1 MSLQSWSL
9 LITLVAVGLSAVI
22 TLYSWSRYRP
32 IAIIVPLWLLGAWA
46 LSRRSF
52 FQSATGWSEGDLA
65 GFMLFGTLMTL
76 PLLLFFIAWRR
87 TPALRAFG
95 NAIPLPNL
103 IGIQVYRL
111 AGAIFLWLYGAG
123 LLPAELGIF
132 TGIADITIGVLALPL
147 AWAVARQLPGSRGL
161 AIGWNLFGIADFA
174 IAVTIVSLSI
184 FGLVGLQPEPVM
196 IGMHPLALIALF
208 QLPISIC
215 IHWLA
220 LRRLVTPTVYLNTIP
235 IGDSA

>member
-1 MSLQSWSL
+1 M
-9 LITLVAVGLSAVI
+9 LITLVAAGLAAVI
-22 TLYSWSRYRP
+22 AIYSWGRYRP
-32 IAIIVPLWLLGAWA
+32 IAIIVPLWLVGAWA
-46 LSRRSF
+46 LSRHGF

-76 PLLLFFIAWRR
+76 PLVLFFIAWRR
-87 TPALRAFG
+87 SPGLRAFG
-95 NAIPLPNL
+95 NAVPLPGL
-103 IGIQVYRL
+103 IGIEVYRL
-111 AGAIFLWLYGAG
+111 AGAVFLWLYGAG
-123 LLPAELGIF
+123 LLPAELGIT
-132 TGIADITIGVLALPL
+132 TGIADVTIGALALPL
-147 AWAVARQLPGSRGL
+147 AWAVARQLPGRRGL

-184 FGLVGLQPEPVM
+184 FGVVSLQPEPVM

-220 LRRLVTPTVYLNTIP
+220 LRRLVTPTGHLNAVP
-235 IGDSA
+235 FGGSA